1 MAVTPTDALND
12 PQENRLESLN
22 LKRDNVSVN
31 HSYTRFIKAMRYVL
45 PLIAVALLV
54 VVITWSE
61 IDNQIVA
68 IPKEDLIPTS
78 ETIIGQT
85 ELTNPRFESVDEFN
99 QPILVVAEKALQN
112 QRNPDLVNLT
122 KPIADFKTERGNT
135 MHIEANEGTLEQK
148 EEKLFLQYNVK
159 IKHDDGY
166 TLEGEE
172 LRVNMKTKQA
182 FSDKN
187 VRISS
192 EKGEITAEGL
202 DGNMETGILI
212 FKGPATL
219 ILKEA
224 PQT

>member
-1 MAVTPTDALND
+1 MAVNQTDNNNQDA
-12 PQENRLESLN
+12 RLESLN
-22 LKRDNVSVN
+22 LKRGAVSVN
-31 HSYTRFIKAMRYVL
+31 RSYTRFIKAMRYVL

-61 IDNQIVA
+61 IDNKIVA
-68 IPKEDLIPTS
+68 VPKEDLIPTS
-78 ETIIGQT
+78 EAIIGQT

-99 QPILVVAEKALQN
+99 QPILIVAEKALQN
-112 QRNPDLVNLT
+112 QSNHDVINLT
-122 KPIADFKTERGNT
+122 KPIADFKTEKGNA
-135 MHIEANEGTLEQK
+135 MHIEANEGTLEQE
-148 EEKLFLQYNVK
+148 EEKLFLQSNVK

-187 VRISS
+187 VRITS
-192 EKGEITAEGL
+192 EKGVITAEGL

-212 FKGPATL
+212 FKGPAKITL
-219 ILKEA
+219 K
-224 PQT
+224 QVNTQ